1 MCRRSIAARRDWRA
15 CVYLTLWEGIGWCSV
30 TTPSAAPLTHPVVL
44 GAAELTRC
52 RHRIFKQSTAP
63 VGLPMPEV
71 ATGVKQRQDAAR
83 EHRAQLGEA
92 LRSQHS
98 GTWVDASHSERAD
111 GGRYRSRA
119 DITEDAMLDGVDR
132 IWQATFATER
142 DTGRRGGVELLI
154 RDADNGGYIPVLVVN
169 HKTTDPGSGAVTSG
183 LNSWS
188 PAVDERRKI
197 RSQTRDQ
204 VRLAH
209 LTRMLEGLGMA
220 SPAQVGGVIGY
231 DADCILVY
239 ELGGEDGILAGY
251 DARFA
256 DRQAVAQG
264 VTETVPARI
273 SECASCPWWEDLG
286 PVRGCSAVLREMRDV
301 SLVVRGEQS
310 VRLRELGIATIDQL
324 AAWQGPP
331 PEEWRGHGFDD
342 AVIGAQAW
350 LADVPV
356 VRRHEV
362 VSVPRADVEVDVDM
376 ESYQEFGAYLWG
388 TFTTVDGVSDG
399 YRPFVTW
406 DPLPT
411 QDEARS
417 FAEFW
422 TWLMQLRAETLAL
435 GKTFAAYCYS
445 QNAENKWLLGS
456 ARRFEGRPGVPPLR
470 EVQDF
475 IESEHWVDV
484 FEHVGRHFVSPHGKG
499 LKVLARYAGFD
510 WRDAEA
516 GGEASMTWY
525 RAAVGYDGPV
535 DDTQR
540 TRLLEYNED
549 DVLATKVLRE
559 WMSEVATAAVPSIAE
574 LAANHSAP
582 AAAEAAPETPAD
594 PAASA
599 D

>member
-1 MCRRSIAARRDWRA
+1 
-15 CVYLTLWEGIGWCSV
+15 
-30 TTPSAAPLTHPVVL
+30 
-44 GAAELTRC
+44 
-52 RHRIFKQSTAP
+52 
-63 VGLPMPEV
+63 MPEI

-83 EHRAQLGEA
+83 EHRAEIGEL
-92 LRSQHS
+92 LRLQHQGS
-98 GTWVDASHSERAD
+98 WVDASRPERVD
-111 GGRYRSRA
+111 GIRHRSRA
-119 DITEDAMLDGVDR
+119 QITEDAMLDGVDR

-154 RDADNGGYIPVLVVN
+154 RDEANGGYIPVLVVN
-169 HKTTDPGSGAVTSG
+169 HKSTDPGSGAVTSG
-183 LNSWS
+183 LHAWA
-188 PAVDERRKI
+188 PAVDESRKI

-209 LTRMLEGLGMA
+209 LTRMLEDLGMA
-220 SPAQVGGVIGY
+220 TPAQVGGVIGY
-231 DADCILVY
+231 DADCILAY
-239 ELGGEDGILAGY
+239 ELGGDGGILAGY
-251 DARFA
+251 DVRYA

-264 VTETVPARI
+264 LTPTVPARI
-273 SECASCPWWEDLG
+273 SECQNCPWWEDLG
-286 PVRGCSAVLREMRDV
+286 TVRGCSAVLREMRDV

-310 VRLRELGIATIDQL
+310 VRLRELGISTIDQL
-324 AAWQGPP
+324 AAWQGPQ
-331 PEEWRGHGFDD
+331 PEEWRGGGFAD
-342 AVIGAQAW
+342 AVICSQAW
-350 LADVPV
+350 LADVQL
-356 VRRHEV
+356 VRRHEQI
-362 VSVPRADVEVDVDM
+362 SVPRADVEVDVDM

-388 TFTTVDGVSDG
+388 TFTTIDGVSDG

-422 TWLMQLRAETLAL
+422 TWLMRLREETLAS

-456 ARRFEGRPGVPPLR
+456 ARRFEGSPGIPPLT

-475 IESEHWVDV
+475 IDSENWVDV
-484 FEHVGRHFVSPHGKG
+484 FEYVGKHFVSPKGKG

-525 RAAVGYDGPV
+525 RAAVGYDTEV
-535 DDTQR
+535 DESQR

-559 WMSEVATAAVPSIAE
+559 WMSEVATGVVPSVEE
-574 LAANHSAP
+574 LAASFGANCG
-582 AAAEAAPETPAD
+582 
-594 PAASA
+594 
-599 D
+599 